1 MNETINTILKRRS
14 CRIFK
19 EDKVEKSLLENIVK
33 AGIYAPSAMNQQPW
47 HFTVISNKN
56 LLDKIS
62 FDAKEV
68 AKNNPLEYIRGY
80 ANNEKFHIF
89 YNAPSVILIS
99 HKVDAYDPKV
109 DCAAAT
115 ENMLLA
121 ATSLGIGSCWVEFVS
136 YLFEKETEISK
147 KHMEEL
153 GIPKGYQTIHAIAL
167 GYSKL
172 DNIPTPKHKQNVVNF
187 ID

>member
-1 MNETINTILKRRS
+1 MNETLNTILKRRS

-19 EDKVEKSLLENIVK
+19 EDKIDKSILKEIIK
-33 AGIYAPSAMNQQPW
+33 AGTYAPSAMNQQPW
-47 HFTVISNKN
+47 YFTVISNKK

-62 FDAKEV
+62 FDTKEI
-68 AKNNPLEYIRGY
+68 AKNHPLEYIRGY
-80 ANNEKFHIF
+80 ATNEKFHIF
-89 YNAPSVILIS
+89 YNAPSIILIS
-99 HKVDAYDPKV
+99 HMENAYEPKV

-115 ENMLLA
+115 ENILLA
-121 ATSLGIGSCWVEFVS
+121 ATSFGIGSCWVEFIS

-147 KHMEEL
+147 KYVEKLE
-153 GIPKGYQTIHAIAL
+153 IPSGYKPIHAIAL

-172 DNIPTPKHKQNVVNF
+172 DNIPVPKHKENTVNF